1 MKKINNFV
9 EKAKKIHD
17 NKYDYSKV
25 EYINN
30 RTKVCIICP
39 EHGEFWQVPASHLRG
54 CGCPKCGFNKS
65 INGRTQSREDFVKR
79 AKKIHGD
86 KYDYS
91 KVEYKNAHTKVCIIC
106 PKHGEFWQ
114 TPINH
119 LNSHGCNMCGIE
131 NNTHNRRSVE
141 NFVERAKKIHG
152 DKYDYSKVNYVNA
165 HTKICIICPKHGEF
179 WQTPNEHLKNK
190 GCPICNES
198 HLEKNVRIF
207 FDKNNVLY
215 EQYKKF
221 KWLGRQS
228 LDFYLPEYNV
238 AIECQGSQH
247 FYGREN
253 DLFNHNKT
261 LKRDIE
267 KYLKCVKNG
276 VKILYYSDLEFNKK
290 ILIYNSLNS
299 YNDLK
304 KLVMEN
310 NIA

>member
-91 KVEYKNAHTKVCIIC
+91 KVEYKNAHTKICIIC
-106 PKHGEFWQ
+106 PKHGE
-114 TPINH
+114 
-119 LNSHGCNMCGIE
+119 
-131 NNTHNRRSVE
+131 
-141 NFVERAKKIHG
+141 
-152 DKYDYSKVNYVNA
+152 YDYSKVEYKNA

-276 VKILYYSDLEFNKK
+276 IKILYYSDLEFNKK

-310 NIA
+310 NIV